1 MRPVME
7 PLSREFIDSCRRE
20 EGRIIRGDNMTRIE
34 TFVDAAFAF
43 AFTMLVISID
53 EIPKSP
59 PELFELSKDIPAFVF
74 SALSIGAVWLAHAK
88 WSRTFG
94 LQDSITVYLSLA
106 LVILTLVFVYPIKL
120 MMQASVLYISITI
133 FDTQVL
139 DTGLFDDN
147 DWADGTVAGLF
158 VYVAVGLMS
167 LGAIIVAFYQNALRY
182 AKELHITAFERDYCH
197 KLTLT
202 WSLVIATAMLSLV
215 VALVSEEV
223 IVSGAGVL
231 YFSLFVTIPVGQSLY
246 RRSRF
251 ALSPVSLENSG
262 H

>member
-1 MRPVME
+1 MH

-53 EIPKSP
+53 EIPQSP

-74 SALSIGAVWLAHAK
+74 SALTIGSVWLAHAK

-94 LQDSITVYLSLA
+94 LQDSMTVYLSLA
-106 LVILTLVFVYPIKL
+106 LVILMLVFVYPIKL
-120 MMQASVLYISITI
+120 MMQASVLYISTTI
-133 FDTQVL
+133 FDIRVL
-139 DTGLFDDN
+139 DTGLFDDTG
-147 DWADGTVAGLF
+147 WTDGTVAGLF

-182 AKELHITAFERDYCH
+182 AKELHVTAFERDYCH
-197 KLTLT
+197 KITLA
-202 WSLVIATAMLSLV
+202 WSLVITTAMLSLV
-215 VALVSEEV
+215 VALVSDDAV
-223 IVSGAGVL
+223 VSGAGFL
-231 YFSLFVTIPVGQSLY
+231 YLSLFVTIPVGQSLY

-251 ALSPVSLENSG
+251 AGSPASLQNNG
-262 H
+262 Y

>member
-1 MRPVME
+1 MRPVMK

-43 AFTMLVISID
+43 ALTMLVISIG

-59 PELFELSKDIPAFVF
+59 PELFELSRAIPAFVF
-74 SALSIGAVWLAHAK
+74 SALIIGAVWLAHAK

-94 LQDSITVYLSLA
+94 LQDSITMYLSLA
-106 LVILTLVFVYPIKL
+106 LVILMLVFVYPIKL
-120 MMQASVLYISITI
+120 MMQATVLYISLKYGIWCLITDCLTI
-133 FDTQVL
+133 SAGQMVRWQACL
-139 DTGLFDDN
+139 SMSLSGLFL
-147 DWADGTVAGLF
+147 WARLLSPFIRMRSVTGRSCTSRR
-158 VYVAVGLMS
+158 MS
-167 LGAIIVAFYQNALRY
+167 
-182 AKELHITAFERDYCH
+182 DSCH
-197 KLTLT
+197 KITLA
-202 WSLVIATAMLSLV
+202 WSLVIAAAMLSLV
-215 VALVSEEV
+215 VALVSDEV
-223 IVSGAGVL
+223 VVAGAGYL

-251 ALSPVSLENSG
+251 AGSPASLENSG

>member
-1 MRPVME
+1 MRPVMK

-59 PELFELSKDIPAFVF
+59 PELFELSRDIPAFVF
-74 SALSIGAVWLAHAK
+74 SALIIGAVWLAHAK

-106 LVILTLVFVYPIKL
+106 LVILMLVFVYPIKL
-120 MMQASVLYISITI
+120 MMQASVLYISTTI
-133 FDTQVL
+133 FDTRVL
-139 DTGLFDDN
+139 DTGLFDDVG
-147 DWADGTVAGLF
+147 WADGTVAGLF
-158 VYVAVGLMS
+158 VYVAVGLIS
-167 LGAIIVAFYQNALRY
+167 LGSIIIAFYQNALRY
-182 AKELHITAFERDYCH
+182 GKELHITAYERDYCH
-197 KLTLT
+197 KITLA
-202 WSLVIATAMLSLV
+202 WSLVIATAMVSLV
-215 VALVSEEV
+215 VALVSDEV
-223 IVSGAGVL
+223 VVAGAGYL
-231 YFSLFVTIPVGQSLY
+231 YFSLFVTIPVGRSLY

-251 ALSPVSLENSG
+251 AGSPASLQNSG

>member
-34 TFVDAAFAF
+34 TFIDAAFAF

-59 PELFELSKDIPAFVF
+59 PELFELSRDIPAFVF
-74 SALSIGAVWLAHAK
+74 SALIIGAVWLAHAK
-88 WSRTFG
+88 WCRAFG
-94 LQDSITVYLSLA
+94 LQDSIIVYLSLA
-106 LVILTLVFVYPIKL
+106 LVILMLVFVYPIKL
-120 MMQASVLYISITI
+120 MMQATVLFNSLKYGIQL
-133 FDTQVL
+133 FDN
-139 DTGLFDDN
+139 GLFDEIG
-147 DWADGTVAGLF
+147 WADGVVVGLF
-158 VYVAVGLMS
+158 VYVAVGLIS
-167 LGAIIVAFYQNALRY
+167 LGAIINAFYQNALRY
-182 AKELHITAFERDYCH
+182 RKELHITAYERDYCH
-197 KLTLT
+197 KITVA

-215 VALVSEEV
+215 VALVFDEV
-223 IVSGAGVL
+223 VVSGAGYL
-231 YFSLFVTIPVGQSLY
+231 YFSLFVTIPVGQSLN

-251 ALSPVSLENSG
+251 AGSPASLENSG

>member
-1 MRPVME
+1 ME

-34 TFVDAAFAF
+34 TFVDAALAF

-106 LVILTLVFVYPIKL
+106 LVILMLVFVYPIKL
-120 MMQASVLYISITI
+120 MMQASVLYISTTI
-133 FDTQVL
+133 FDTRLL
-139 DTGLFDDN
+139 DTGLFDDVG
-147 DWADGTVAGLF
+147 WADGTVAGLF
-158 VYVAVGLMS
+158 VYVA
-167 LGAIIVAFYQNALRY
+167 FYQNALRY
-182 AKELHITAFERDYCH
+182 GKELHITTYERDYCH
-197 KLTLT
+197 KITLA

-215 VALVSEEV
+215 VALVSDEEV
-223 IVSGAGVL
+223 VSGAGFL

-251 ALSPVSLENSG
+251 AGSPVSLQNSG